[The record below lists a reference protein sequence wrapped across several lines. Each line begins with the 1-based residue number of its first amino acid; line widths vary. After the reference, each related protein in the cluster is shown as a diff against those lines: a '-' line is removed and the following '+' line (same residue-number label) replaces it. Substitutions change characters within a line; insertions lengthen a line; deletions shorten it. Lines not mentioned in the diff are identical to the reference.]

1 MLIQYYSGGLRK
13 GTPGVGSEAHH
24 QLSEGVPAQPR
35 GTQTSDG
42 LPRLSTHDPRSP
54 QVKAAGE
61 ISPAVTLKK
70 KKKKKSAHGQTKRTI
85 HRRKRDCSYEDP
97 PTWQQGGVGWGVG
110 EGATAP
116 PCTSEKDKEIKVSF
130 CANEVCSYRT

>member
-70 KKKKKSAHGQTKRTI
+70 KKKKKECA
-85 HRRKRDCSYEDP
+85 
-97 PTWQQGGVGWGVG
+97 W
-110 EGATAP
+110 
-116 PCTSEKDKEIKVSF
+116 
-130 CANEVCSYRT
+130 ANETHHSSKEKRLQL